1 MRVIRLRLGYATYEN
16 SITHNGLNLMLNL
29 THTKIIETEKDGN
42 KDREALYKL
51 MKCCTYEV
59 KQGKT

>member
-1 MRVIRLRLGYATYEN
+1 
-16 SITHNGLNLMLNL
+16 MLNL
-29 THTKIIETEKDGN
+29 AEIKIIETEKDGN

-51 MKCCTYEV
+51 MKYCIYEV